1 MGIKEIWLKSLK
13 EEGLKFFVLKAEDFF
28 EVLSDEEIELFNLWL
43 MRHEE
48 YRINKGKTPYNEYY
62 LVNKDDVSHITTKEQ
77 FFDIVG
83 YKPLK

>member
-28 EVLSDEEIELFNLWL
+28 EVLSDKEIELFNLWL

-62 LVNKDDVSHITTKEQ
+62 LVNKDDVPHLKTKEE
-77 FFDIVG
+77 FFKAVG
-83 YKPLK
+83 YKVK